1 MLYEKF
7 EYNINN
13 LIGNF
18 GLSKISIAVSGG
30 SDSVALLYLANIWA
44 EKNNIELFV
53 ISVDHNLR
61 EQSKQE
67 THYIQNISNSLNR
80 KHYSLSFDH
89 QNNFSNLQARARE
102 GRYDLMTNLCLELD
116 ILVLLTAHH
125 EDDYVENFC
134 LRLERNSGIFG
145 LSSSNINWYNNIQ
158 IIRPL
163 YNIPKSELVEYLV
176 SHNIEWFEDESNSS
190 DKYRRNVIRQKL
202 AKSADYIRHLSKPA
216 YREEFKGDTER
227 STAAYTSVGEE
238 ALLRG
243 PVKLTVSP
251 RGLTTG
257 SIKTIKSTNNF
268 SIFNW
273 IPWLSHGMT
282 EVKLIHAT
290 MSRED
295 VSTGTASKLPLEA
308 KFGKMSKAAII
319 SQQLKTNKLIE
330 NEFKPKLISAIAEAV
345 KIFEYGFAFLDLV
358 KFDKFSNEV
367 KVQIINFLLII
378 ISGQSRVARFY
389 SVEPILKLITQ
400 DVNFKNT
407 LHGCI
412 IKRIQNELL
421 IYREFGKKLP
431 ESKILLDKSVI
442 WDNRFCI
449 TKNQETP
456 NCFVTHLSLEDYKI
470 IKKQLD
476 LEPLKNLSC
485 KNHNAVLLTLPIIK
499 ILEKV
504 IAIPHISYYDNDM
517 WNFEVSFAPNFVSR
531 FTHFC

>member
-67 THYIQNISNSLNR
+67 THYIQNISDSLNR

-89 QNNFSNLQARARE
+89 QNNFSNLQERARE

-176 SHNIEWFEDESNSS
+176 RHNIKWFEDESNSS

-202 AKSADYIRHLSKPA
+202 AKGAGYIRHFSKPV
-216 YREEFKGDTER
+216 YREELKGDTER
-227 STAAYTSVGEE
+227 STAAYTLV
-238 ALLRG
+238 
-243 PVKLTVSP
+243 
-251 RGLTTG
+251 
-257 SIKTIKSTNNF
+257 
-268 SIFNW
+268 
-273 IPWLSHGMT
+273 
-282 EVKLIHAT
+282 
-290 MSRED
+290 RED
-295 VSTGTASKLPLEA
+295 ASTGTASKLSLEA
-308 KFGKMSKAAII
+308 KCGKMSKAAII

-330 NEFKPKLISAIAEAV
+330 NEFKPELISAIAEAV

-378 ISGQSRVARFY
+378 ISGQSRAARFY

-456 NCFVTHLSLEDYKI
+456 NCFVTHLSLKDYKI

-517 WNFEVSFAPNFVSR
+517 WNFEVSFSPNFVSR

>member
-18 GLSKISIAVSGG
+18 GLSKIAVAVSGG

-44 EKNNIELFV
+44 EKNNIELSV

-89 QNNFSNLQARARE
+89 QNNFSNLQERARE

-176 SHNIEWFEDESNSS
+176 SHNIKWFEDESNSS
-190 DKYRRNVIRQKL
+190 DKYRRNIIRQKL
-202 AKSADYIRHLSKPA
+202 AKGEDYI
-216 YREEFKGDTER
+216 
-227 STAAYTSVGEE
+227 
-238 ALLRG
+238 
-243 PVKLTVSP
+243 
-251 RGLTTG
+251 
-257 SIKTIKSTNNF
+257 
-268 SIFNW
+268 
-273 IPWLSHGMT
+273 
-282 EVKLIHAT
+282 
-290 MSRED
+290 
-295 VSTGTASKLPLEA
+295 
-308 KFGKMSKAAII
+308 KADII
-319 SQQLKTNKLIE
+319 LQQLKINDLLDNK
-330 NEFKPKLISAIAEAV
+330 FKPELISAIAEAV

-378 ISGQSRVARFY
+378 ISGQSRVVRFY

-412 IKRIQNELL
+412 INRIQNELL

-449 TKNQETP
+449 TRNQETP
-456 NCFVTHLSLEDYKI
+456 NCFVTHLSLEDYKM

-476 LEPLKNLSC
+476 LESLKNLSC
-485 KNHNAVLLTLPIIK
+485 KNHNAILFTLPIIK

-517 WNFEVSFAPNFVSR
+517 WNFEVSFAPNFISR

>member
-18 GLSKISIAVSGG
+18 SLSKISIAVSGG

-89 QNNFSNLQARARE
+89 QNNFSNLQERARE

-145 LSSSNINWYNNIQ
+145 LSSSNINWYNNIH

-176 SHNIEWFEDESNSS
+176 SHNIKWFEDESNSS

-202 AKSADYIRHLSKPA
+202 AKGADYIRHFSKPV
-216 YREEFKGDTER
+216 YREEFKGDTES
-227 STAAYTSVGEE
+227 STAAYTSV
-238 ALLRG
+238 
-243 PVKLTVSP
+243 
-251 RGLTTG
+251 
-257 SIKTIKSTNNF
+257 
-268 SIFNW
+268 
-273 IPWLSHGMT
+273 
-282 EVKLIHAT
+282 
-290 MSRED
+290 RED
-295 VSTGTASKLPLEA
+295 ASTGTASKLSLEA
-308 KFGKMSKAAII
+308 KCGKMSKAAII
-319 SQQLKTNKLIE
+319 SQQLKTNKRIE
-330 NEFKPKLISAIAEAV
+330 NEFKPELISAIAEAV

-378 ISGQSRVARFY
+378 ISGQSRAARFY

-449 TKNQETP
+449 TKNQEAP
-456 NCFVTHLSLEDYKI
+456 NCFVTHLSLKDYKI

-517 WNFEVSFAPNFVSR
+517 WNFEVSFSPNFVSR

>member
-18 GLSKISIAVSGG
+18 GLSKIAVAVSGG

-44 EKNNIELFV
+44 EKNNIELSV

-89 QNNFSNLQARARE
+89 QNNFSNLQERARE

-176 SHNIEWFEDESNSS
+176 SHNIKWFEDESNSS
-190 DKYRRNVIRQKL
+190 DKYRRNIIRQKL
-202 AKSADYIRHLSKPA
+202 AKGEDYI
-216 YREEFKGDTER
+216 
-227 STAAYTSVGEE
+227 
-238 ALLRG
+238 
-243 PVKLTVSP
+243 
-251 RGLTTG
+251 
-257 SIKTIKSTNNF
+257 
-268 SIFNW
+268 
-273 IPWLSHGMT
+273 
-282 EVKLIHAT
+282 
-290 MSRED
+290 
-295 VSTGTASKLPLEA
+295 
-308 KFGKMSKAAII
+308 KADII
-319 SQQLKTNKLIE
+319 LQQLKINDLLDNK
-330 NEFKPKLISAIAEAV
+330 FKPELISAIAEAV
-345 KIFEYGFAFLDLV
+345 KIFEYGFTFLDLV

-378 ISGQSRVARFY
+378 ISGQSGAARFY

-407 LHGCI
+407 LHGCVI
-412 IKRIQNELL
+412 NRIQNELL

-449 TKNQETP
+449 TRNQETP
-456 NCFVTHLSLEDYKI
+456 NCFVTHLSLEDYKM

-485 KNHNAVLLTLPIIK
+485 KNHNAILFTLPIIK

>member
-18 GLSKISIAVSGG
+18 GLSKIAIAVSGG

-44 EKNNIELFV
+44 EKNNIELSV

-89 QNNFSNLQARARE
+89 QNNFSNLQERARE

-176 SHNIEWFEDESNSS
+176 SHNIKWFEDESNSS
-190 DKYRRNVIRQKL
+190 NKYRRNIIRQKL
-202 AKSADYIRHLSKPA
+202 AKGEDYI
-216 YREEFKGDTER
+216 
-227 STAAYTSVGEE
+227 
-238 ALLRG
+238 
-243 PVKLTVSP
+243 
-251 RGLTTG
+251 
-257 SIKTIKSTNNF
+257 
-268 SIFNW
+268 
-273 IPWLSHGMT
+273 
-282 EVKLIHAT
+282 
-290 MSRED
+290 
-295 VSTGTASKLPLEA
+295 
-308 KFGKMSKAAII
+308 KADII
-319 SQQLKTNKLIE
+319 LQQLKINDLLDNK
-330 NEFKPKLISAIAEAV
+330 FKPELISAIAEAV

-378 ISGQSRVARFY
+378 ISGQSRAARFY

-400 DVNFKNT
+400 DANFKNT
-407 LHGCI
+407 LHGCVI
-412 IKRIQNELL
+412 NRIQNELL

-449 TKNQETP
+449 TRNQETP
-456 NCFVTHLSLEDYKI
+456 NCFVTHLSLEDYKM

-485 KNHNAVLLTLPIIK
+485 KNHNAILFTLPIIK

-517 WNFEVSFAPNFVSR
+517 WNFEVSFSPNFVSR

>member
-13 LIGNF
+13 LIDNF
-18 GLSKISIAVSGG
+18 GLSKIAIAVSGG

-44 EKNNIELFV
+44 EKNNIELSV

-89 QNNFSNLQARARE
+89 QNNFSNLQERARE

-176 SHNIEWFEDESNSS
+176 SHNIKWFEDESNSS

-202 AKSADYIRHLSKPA
+202 AKVEDYIRHISKPA
-216 YREEFKGDTER
+216 YREEFKEDTEVLA
-227 STAAYTSVGEE
+227 TAAYTQVTEDAS
-238 ALLRG
+238 L
-243 PVKLTVSP
+243 
-251 RGLTTG
+251 GLT
-257 SIKTIKSTNNF
+257 
-268 SIFNW
+268 
-273 IPWLSHGMT
+273 
-282 EVKLIHAT
+282 
-290 MSRED
+290 
-295 VSTGTASKLPLEA
+295 SKLPLET
-308 KFGKMSKAAII
+308 KFGKMSKAEII
-319 SQQLKTNKLIE
+319 LQQLKTNKLIE
-330 NEFKPKLISAIAEAV
+330 NEFKPELISAIAEAV

-367 KVQIINFLLII
+367 KVQLINFLLIM
-378 ISGQSRVARFY
+378 ISGQSRTARFY

-449 TKNQETP
+449 TRNQETP
-456 NCFVTHLSLEDYKI
+456 NCIVTNLSLEDYKM

-485 KNHNAVLLTLPIIK
+485 KNHNAILFTLPIIK

>member
-1 MLYEKF
+1 MEKSKESVSRGAECIINVQHPRTCKDIVTNFSSRVSIYETF

-18 GLSKISIAVSGG
+18 GLSKIAVAVSGG
-30 SDSVALLYLANIWA
+30 SDSVALLYLTNIWA
-44 EKNNIELFV
+44 EKNNIKLFV

-80 KHYSLSFDH
+80 KHYNLSFDH
-89 QNNFSNLQARARE
+89 QNNFSNLQERARK

-116 ILVLLTAHH
+116 ILALLTAHH

-145 LSSSNINWYNNIQ
+145 LSSSNINWHNNTQ

-176 SHNIEWFEDESNSS
+176 SHNIKWFEDESNLS
-190 DKYRRNVIRQKL
+190 DKYKRNLIRQKL
-202 AKSADYIRHLSKPA
+202 AKEEDYI
-216 YREEFKGDTER
+216 
-227 STAAYTSVGEE
+227 
-238 ALLRG
+238 
-243 PVKLTVSP
+243 
-251 RGLTTG
+251 
-257 SIKTIKSTNNF
+257 
-268 SIFNW
+268 
-273 IPWLSHGMT
+273 
-282 EVKLIHAT
+282 
-290 MSRED
+290 
-295 VSTGTASKLPLEA
+295 
-308 KFGKMSKAAII
+308 KADII
-319 SQQLKTNKLIE
+319 LQQLKINNLLDDK
-330 NEFKPKLISAIAEAV
+330 FKPELISAIAEAV

-367 KVQIINFLLII
+367 KVQLINFSLII

-389 SVEPILKLITQ
+389 SVSPILELITQ
-400 DVNFKNT
+400 DINFKNT
-407 LHGCI
+407 LHGCV

-421 IYREFGKKLP
+421 IYREFGRKLP

-456 NCFVTHLSLEDYKI
+456 NCFVTHLSLEDYKT

-476 LEPLKNLSC
+476 LEPVKNLSC
-485 KNHNAVLLTLPIIK
+485 KNHNAILFTLPIVK

-504 IAIPHISYYDNDM
+504 IAIPHISYYDDDM
-517 WNFEVSFAPNFVSR
+517 RNFGVSFAPNFVSR

>member
-18 GLSKISIAVSGG
+18 GLSKIAVAVSGG
-30 SDSVALLYLANIWA
+30 SDSVALFYLANIWA
-44 EKNNIELFV
+44 EKNNIELSV

-67 THYIQNISNSLNR
+67 THYIQNISNNLNR
-80 KHYSLSFDH
+80 KHYSLYFDH
-89 QNNFSNLQARARE
+89 QNNFSNLQERARE
-102 GRYDLMTNLCLELD
+102 GRYDLMTNLCLKLD

-125 EDDYVENFC
+125 ADDYIENFC

-176 SHNIEWFEDESNSS
+176 SHNIKWFEDESNSS

-202 AKSADYIRHLSKPA
+202 AKGEDYI
-216 YREEFKGDTER
+216 
-227 STAAYTSVGEE
+227 
-238 ALLRG
+238 
-243 PVKLTVSP
+243 
-251 RGLTTG
+251 
-257 SIKTIKSTNNF
+257 
-268 SIFNW
+268 
-273 IPWLSHGMT
+273 
-282 EVKLIHAT
+282 
-290 MSRED
+290 
-295 VSTGTASKLPLEA
+295 
-308 KFGKMSKAAII
+308 KADII
-319 SQQLKTNKLIE
+319 LQQLEINDLLDNK
-330 NEFKPKLISAIAEAV
+330 FKPELISAIAEAV

-378 ISGQSRVARFY
+378 ISGQSRAARFY

-407 LHGCI
+407 LHGCVI
-412 IKRIQNELL
+412 NRIQNELL

-449 TKNQETP
+449 TRNQETQ
-456 NCFVTHLSLEDYKI
+456 NCFVTHLSLEDYKM

-485 KNHNAVLLTLPIIK
+485 KNHNAILFTLPIIK

-504 IAIPHISYYDNDM
+504 IAIPHTSYYDNDM

>member
-18 GLSKISIAVSGG
+18 GLSKIAVAVSGG

-44 EKNNIELFV
+44 EKNNIELSV

-67 THYIQNISNSLNR
+67 THYIQNISNSLNH

-89 QNNFSNLQARARE
+89 QNNFSNLQERARE

-116 ILVLLTAHH
+116 ILVFLTAHH

-163 YNIPKSELVEYLV
+163 YNILKSELVEYLV
-176 SHNIEWFEDESNSS
+176 SHNIKWFEDESNSS
-190 DKYRRNVIRQKL
+190 DKYRRNIIRQKL
-202 AKSADYIRHLSKPA
+202 AKGEDYI
-216 YREEFKGDTER
+216 
-227 STAAYTSVGEE
+227 
-238 ALLRG
+238 
-243 PVKLTVSP
+243 
-251 RGLTTG
+251 
-257 SIKTIKSTNNF
+257 
-268 SIFNW
+268 
-273 IPWLSHGMT
+273 
-282 EVKLIHAT
+282 
-290 MSRED
+290 
-295 VSTGTASKLPLEA
+295 
-308 KFGKMSKAAII
+308 KADII
-319 SQQLKTNKLIE
+319 LQQLKINDLLDNK
-330 NEFKPKLISAIAEAV
+330 FKPELISAIAEAV

-378 ISGQSRVARFY
+378 ISGQSRVVRFY

-412 IKRIQNELL
+412 INRIQNELL

-449 TKNQETP
+449 TRNQETP
-456 NCFVTHLSLEDYKI
+456 NCFVTHLSLEDYKM
-470 IKKQLD
+470 IKKQLA

-485 KNHNAVLLTLPIIK
+485 KNHNAILFTLPIIK

>member
-18 GLSKISIAVSGG
+18 GLSKIAVAVSSG

-44 EKNNIELFV
+44 EKNNIELSV

-89 QNNFSNLQARARE
+89 QNNFSNLQERARE

-176 SHNIEWFEDESNSS
+176 SHNIKWFEDESNSS
-190 DKYRRNVIRQKL
+190 DKYRRNIIRQKL
-202 AKSADYIRHLSKPA
+202 AKGEDYI
-216 YREEFKGDTER
+216 
-227 STAAYTSVGEE
+227 
-238 ALLRG
+238 
-243 PVKLTVSP
+243 
-251 RGLTTG
+251 
-257 SIKTIKSTNNF
+257 
-268 SIFNW
+268 
-273 IPWLSHGMT
+273 
-282 EVKLIHAT
+282 
-290 MSRED
+290 
-295 VSTGTASKLPLEA
+295 
-308 KFGKMSKAAII
+308 KADII
-319 SQQLKTNKLIE
+319 LQQLKINDLLDNK
-330 NEFKPKLISAIAEAV
+330 FKPELISAIAEAV

-378 ISGQSRVARFY
+378 ISGQSRAARFY

-412 IKRIQNELL
+412 INRIQNELL

-431 ESKILLDKSVI
+431 ESKILLVKSVI

-449 TKNQETP
+449 TRNQETP
-456 NCFVTHLSLEDYKI
+456 NCFVTHLSLEDYKM

-485 KNHNAVLLTLPIIK
+485 KNHNAILFTLPIIK

>member
-89 QNNFSNLQARARE
+89 QNNFSNLQERARE

-145 LSSSNINWYNNIQ
+145 LSNSNINWYNNIQ

-176 SHNIEWFEDESNSS
+176 SHNIKWFEDESNSS

-202 AKSADYIRHLSKPA
+202 AKGADYIRHLSKLTYRE

-227 STAAYTSVGEE
+227 STAAYTLV
-238 ALLRG
+238 
-243 PVKLTVSP
+243 
-251 RGLTTG
+251 
-257 SIKTIKSTNNF
+257 
-268 SIFNW
+268 
-273 IPWLSHGMT
+273 
-282 EVKLIHAT
+282 
-290 MSRED
+290 RED
-295 VSTGTASKLPLEA
+295 ASIGSTYKLPLEA

-319 SQQLKTNKLIE
+319 SQQLKINKLIE
-330 NEFKPKLISAIAEAV
+330 NEFKPELISAIAEAV

-378 ISGQSRVARFY
+378 ISGQSRAARFY

-456 NCFVTHLSLEDYKI
+456 NCFVTHLSLEDYKM

>member
-18 GLSKISIAVSGG
+18 GLSKIAIAVSGG
-30 SDSVALLYLANIWA
+30 SDSVALLYLTNIWA

-61 EQSKQE
+61 QQSKQE

-89 QNNFSNLQARARE
+89 QNNFSNLQERARE
-102 GRYDLMTNLCLELD
+102 GRYDLMTNLCVELD

-125 EDDYVENFC
+125 EDDYIENFC
-134 LRLERNSGIFG
+134 LRLERKSGIFG
-145 LSSSNINWYNNIQ
+145 LSSSNINWHNNTQ
-158 IIRPL
+158 IIKPL

-176 SHNIEWFEDESNSS
+176 SHNIKWFEDESNLS
-190 DKYRRNVIRQKL
+190 DKYKRNLIRQKL
-202 AKSADYIRHLSKPA
+202 AKGEDYI
-216 YREEFKGDTER
+216 
-227 STAAYTSVGEE
+227 
-238 ALLRG
+238 
-243 PVKLTVSP
+243 
-251 RGLTTG
+251 
-257 SIKTIKSTNNF
+257 
-268 SIFNW
+268 
-273 IPWLSHGMT
+273 
-282 EVKLIHAT
+282 
-290 MSRED
+290 
-295 VSTGTASKLPLEA
+295 
-308 KFGKMSKAAII
+308 KAEII
-319 SQQLKTNKLIE
+319 SQQFKTNKLIE
-330 NEFKPKLISAIAEAV
+330 DEFKPELISAIAEAV

-358 KFDKFSNEV
+358 KFDKFSKEV
-367 KVQIINFLLII
+367 KVQLINFLLVI

-389 SVEPILKLITQ
+389 SVSPILKLITQ

-407 LHGCI
+407 LHGCV
-412 IKRIQNELL
+412 IKRTQNELL
-421 IYREFGKKLP
+421 IYKEFGKKLP
-431 ESKILLDKSVI
+431 ESKILLDKPVI
-442 WDNRFCI
+442 WDNRFRI
-449 TKNQETP
+449 TKNRLPAKFAYREEFVGDTKRSTAAYINVREDKGLGSTHKLPLEVEFYRESIQETL

-485 KNHNAVLLTLPIIK
+485 KNHNVILFTLPIIK

>member
-18 GLSKISIAVSGG
+18 GLSKIAVAVSGG

-44 EKNNIELFV
+44 EKNNIELSV

-67 THYIQNISNSLNR
+67 THYIQNISNNLNR
-80 KHYSLSFDH
+80 KHYSLYFDH
-89 QNNFSNLQARARE
+89 QNNFSNLQERARE
-102 GRYDLMTNLCLELD
+102 GRYDLMTNLCLKLD

-125 EDDYVENFC
+125 ADDYIENFC

-176 SHNIEWFEDESNSS
+176 SHNIKWFEDESNSS

-202 AKSADYIRHLSKPA
+202 AKGEDYI
-216 YREEFKGDTER
+216 
-227 STAAYTSVGEE
+227 
-238 ALLRG
+238 
-243 PVKLTVSP
+243 
-251 RGLTTG
+251 
-257 SIKTIKSTNNF
+257 
-268 SIFNW
+268 
-273 IPWLSHGMT
+273 
-282 EVKLIHAT
+282 
-290 MSRED
+290 
-295 VSTGTASKLPLEA
+295 
-308 KFGKMSKAAII
+308 KADII
-319 SQQLKTNKLIE
+319 LQQLEINDLLDNK
-330 NEFKPKLISAIAEAV
+330 FKPELISAIAEAV

-378 ISGQSRVARFY
+378 ISGQSRAARFY

-407 LHGCI
+407 LHGCVI
-412 IKRIQNELL
+412 NRIQNELL

-449 TKNQETP
+449 TRNQETQ
-456 NCFVTHLSLEDYKI
+456 NCFVTHLSLEDYKM

-485 KNHNAVLLTLPIIK
+485 KNHNAILFTLPIIK

>member
-18 GLSKISIAVSGG
+18 GLSKIAVAVSGG

-44 EKNNIELFV
+44 EKNNIELSV

-89 QNNFSNLQARARE
+89 QNNFSNLQERARE

-176 SHNIEWFEDESNSS
+176 SHNIKWLEDESNSS
-190 DKYRRNVIRQKL
+190 DKYRRNIIRQKL
-202 AKSADYIRHLSKPA
+202 AKGEDYI
-216 YREEFKGDTER
+216 
-227 STAAYTSVGEE
+227 
-238 ALLRG
+238 
-243 PVKLTVSP
+243 
-251 RGLTTG
+251 
-257 SIKTIKSTNNF
+257 
-268 SIFNW
+268 
-273 IPWLSHGMT
+273 
-282 EVKLIHAT
+282 
-290 MSRED
+290 
-295 VSTGTASKLPLEA
+295 
-308 KFGKMSKAAII
+308 KADII
-319 SQQLKTNKLIE
+319 LQQLKINDLLDNK
-330 NEFKPKLISAIAEAV
+330 FKPKLISAIAEAV

-358 KFDKFSNEV
+358 KFDKFSNEA

-378 ISGQSRVARFY
+378 ISGQSRAARFY

-407 LHGCI
+407 LHGCVI
-412 IKRIQNELL
+412 NRIQNELL

-449 TKNQETP
+449 TRNQETP
-456 NCFVTHLSLEDYKI
+456 NCFVTHLSLEDYKM
-470 IKKQLD
+470 IKKQLE

-485 KNHNAVLLTLPIIK
+485 KNHNAILFTLPIIK

>member
-7 EYNINN
+7 EYNSNN

-18 GLSKISIAVSGG
+18 GLSKIAVAVSGG
-30 SDSVALLYLANIWA
+30 SDSVALLYLANIWT
-44 EKNNIELFV
+44 EKNNIELSV

-89 QNNFSNLQARARE
+89 QNNFSNLQERARE

-176 SHNIEWFEDESNSS
+176 SHNIKWFEDESNSS
-190 DKYRRNVIRQKL
+190 DKYRRNIIRQKL
-202 AKSADYIRHLSKPA
+202 AKGEDYI
-216 YREEFKGDTER
+216 
-227 STAAYTSVGEE
+227 
-238 ALLRG
+238 
-243 PVKLTVSP
+243 
-251 RGLTTG
+251 
-257 SIKTIKSTNNF
+257 
-268 SIFNW
+268 
-273 IPWLSHGMT
+273 
-282 EVKLIHAT
+282 
-290 MSRED
+290 
-295 VSTGTASKLPLEA
+295 
-308 KFGKMSKAAII
+308 KADII
-319 SQQLKTNKLIE
+319 LQQLKINDLLDNK
-330 NEFKPKLISAIAEAV
+330 FKPELISAIAEAV

-378 ISGQSRVARFY
+378 ISGQSRVVRFY

-412 IKRIQNELL
+412 INRIQNELL

-449 TKNQETP
+449 TRNQETP
-456 NCFVTHLSLEDYKI
+456 NCFVTHLSLEDYKM

-476 LEPLKNLSC
+476 LESLKNLSC
-485 KNHNAVLLTLPIIK
+485 KNHNAILFTLPIIK

-517 WNFEVSFAPNFVSR
+517 WNFEVSFAPNFISR

>member
-13 LIGNF
+13 LIDNF
-18 GLSKISIAVSGG
+18 DLSKIAVAVSGG
-30 SDSVALLYLANIWA
+30 SDSMALLYLANIWA
-44 EKNNIELFV
+44 EKNNIKLFV

-67 THYIQNISNSLNR
+67 TNYIENTSNSLSR

-89 QNNFSNLQARARE
+89 QNNFSNLQERARE
-102 GRYDLMTNLCLELD
+102 GRYNLMTNLCLELD

-176 SHNIEWFEDESNSS
+176 NHNIKWFEDESNLS
-190 DKYRRNVIRQKL
+190 DKYKRNLIRQKL
-202 AKSADYIRHLSKPA
+202 AKEEDYI
-216 YREEFKGDTER
+216 
-227 STAAYTSVGEE
+227 
-238 ALLRG
+238 
-243 PVKLTVSP
+243 
-251 RGLTTG
+251 
-257 SIKTIKSTNNF
+257 
-268 SIFNW
+268 
-273 IPWLSHGMT
+273 
-282 EVKLIHAT
+282 
-290 MSRED
+290 
-295 VSTGTASKLPLEA
+295 
-308 KFGKMSKAAII
+308 KAAII
-319 SQQLKTNKLIE
+319 SQQLKTNKLID
-330 NEFKPKLISAIAEAV
+330 NELRPELISAIAEAV

-367 KVQIINFLLII
+367 KVQLINFLLII
-378 ISGQSRVARFY
+378 ISGRSRAARFY
-389 SVEPILKLITQ
+389 SVEPILKLIAQ
-400 DVNFKNT
+400 DVHFKNT
-407 LHGCI
+407 IHSCV

-421 IYREFGKKLP
+421 IYREFGRKLP
-431 ESKILLDKSVI
+431 ESKILLDKPII

-456 NCFVTHLSLEDYKI
+456 DCAVTYLSLEDYKM

-485 KNHNAVLLTLPIIK
+485 KNHNAILFTFPIIK

-504 IAIPHISYYDNDM
+504 IAIPHISYYDNNM
-517 WNFEVSFAPNFVSR
+517 WNFGVSFSPNFVSR

>member
-67 THYIQNISNSLNR
+67 TNYIQNISNSLNR

-89 QNNFSNLQARARE
+89 QNNFANLQERARE

-176 SHNIEWFEDESNSS
+176 RHNIKWFEDESNSS

-202 AKSADYIRHLSKPA
+202 AKGADYIRHLSKPA

-238 ALLRG
+238 ALLR
-243 PVKLTVSP
+243 
-251 RGLTTG
+251 
-257 SIKTIKSTNNF
+257 
-268 SIFNW
+268 
-273 IPWLSHGMT
+273 
-282 EVKLIHAT
+282 
-290 MSRED
+290 ED
-295 VSTGTASKLPLEA
+295 ASTGTASKLPLEA

-330 NEFKPKLISAIAEAV
+330 NEFKPELISAIAEAV

-378 ISGQSRVARFY
+378 ISGQSRAARFY

-407 LHGCI
+407 
-412 IKRIQNELL
+412 
-421 IYREFGKKLP
+421 
-431 ESKILLDKSVI
+431 
-442 WDNRFCI
+442 
-449 TKNQETP
+449 
-456 NCFVTHLSLEDYKI
+456 
-470 IKKQLD
+470 
-476 LEPLKNLSC
+476 
-485 KNHNAVLLTLPIIK
+485 
-499 ILEKV
+499 
-504 IAIPHISYYDNDM
+504 
-517 WNFEVSFAPNFVSR
+517 
-531 FTHFC
+531 

>member
-89 QNNFSNLQARARE
+89 QNNFSNLQERTRE

-176 SHNIEWFEDESNSS
+176 SHNIKWFEDESNSS

-202 AKSADYIRHLSKPA
+202 AKGEDYIRHLSKPA

-227 STAAYTSVGEE
+227 STAAYTSVRGE
-238 ALLRG
+238 ALLREDSS
-243 PVKLTVSP
+243 L
-251 RGLTTG
+251 G
-257 SIKTIKSTNNF
+257 STY
-268 SIFNW
+268 
-273 IPWLSHGMT
+273 
-282 EVKLIHAT
+282 
-290 MSRED
+290 
-295 VSTGTASKLPLEA
+295 KLPLE
-308 KFGKMSKAAII
+308 FGKMSKAEII
-319 SQQLKTNKLIE
+319 LQQLKTNKLIE
-330 NEFKPKLISAIAEAV
+330 DKFKPELILAIAEAV

-358 KFDKFSNEV
+358 KFDKFLNEV
-367 KVQIINFLLII
+367 KVQIINFLLIM
-378 ISGQSRVARFY
+378 ISGQSRAARFY

-400 DVNFKNT
+400 EVNFKNT
-407 LHGCI
+407 LHGCV

-449 TKNQETP
+449 TRNQETL
-456 NCFVTHLSLEDYKI
+456 NCFVTHLLLEDYKI

-485 KNHNAVLLTLPIIK
+485 KNHNAILFTLPIIK

>member
-89 QNNFSNLQARARE
+89 QNNFSNLQERARE

-176 SHNIEWFEDESNSS
+176 IHNIKWFEDESNSS

-202 AKSADYIRHLSKPA
+202 AKGADYIRHLSKPA
-216 YREEFKGDTER
+216 YREKFKGDTER
-227 STAAYTSVGEE
+227 STAAYTSVGKE

-243 PVKLTVSP
+243 
-251 RGLTTG
+251 
-257 SIKTIKSTNNF
+257 SI
-268 SIFNW
+268 
-273 IPWLSHGMT
+273 
-282 EVKLIHAT
+282 
-290 MSRED
+290 
-295 VSTGTASKLPLEA
+295 LPLEA
-308 KFGKMSKAAII
+308 KFGKMSKTAII

-330 NEFKPKLISAIAEAV
+330 NEFKPELISAIAEAV

-378 ISGQSRVARFY
+378 ISGQSRAARFY

-431 ESKILLDKSVI
+431 ESKILLDKFVI

>member
-18 GLSKISIAVSGG
+18 GLSKIAVAVSGG

-44 EKNNIELFV
+44 EKNNIELSV

-67 THYIQNISNSLNR
+67 THYIQNISNNLNR
-80 KHYSLSFDH
+80 KHYSLYFDH
-89 QNNFSNLQARARE
+89 QNNFSNLQERARE
-102 GRYDLMTNLCLELD
+102 GRYDLMTNLCLKLD

-125 EDDYVENFC
+125 ADDYIENFC

-145 LSSSNINWYNNIQ
+145 LSSSNIHWYNNIQ

-176 SHNIEWFEDESNSS
+176 SHNIKWFEDESNSS

-202 AKSADYIRHLSKPA
+202 AKGEDYI
-216 YREEFKGDTER
+216 
-227 STAAYTSVGEE
+227 
-238 ALLRG
+238 
-243 PVKLTVSP
+243 
-251 RGLTTG
+251 
-257 SIKTIKSTNNF
+257 
-268 SIFNW
+268 
-273 IPWLSHGMT
+273 
-282 EVKLIHAT
+282 
-290 MSRED
+290 
-295 VSTGTASKLPLEA
+295 
-308 KFGKMSKAAII
+308 KADII
-319 SQQLKTNKLIE
+319 LQQLEINDLLDNK
-330 NEFKPKLISAIAEAV
+330 FKPELISAIAEAV

-358 KFDKFSNEV
+358 KFDKFLNEV

-378 ISGQSRVARFY
+378 ISGQSRAARFY

-407 LHGCI
+407 LHGCVI
-412 IKRIQNELL
+412 NRIQNELL

-449 TKNQETP
+449 TRNQETQ
-456 NCFVTHLSLEDYKI
+456 NCFVTHLSLEDYKM

-485 KNHNAVLLTLPIIK
+485 KNHNAILFTLPIIK

>member
-18 GLSKISIAVSGG
+18 GLSKIAVAVSGG

-44 EKNNIELFV
+44 EKNNIELSV

-67 THYIQNISNSLNR
+67 TYYVQNISNSLNR

-89 QNNFSNLQARARE
+89 QNNFSNLQERARA
-102 GRYDLMTNLCLELD
+102 GRYDLMTNLCLEFD

-176 SHNIEWFEDESNSS
+176 SHNIKWFEDESNSS
-190 DKYRRNVIRQKL
+190 DKYRRNIIRQKL
-202 AKSADYIRHLSKPA
+202 AKGAGYI
-216 YREEFKGDTER
+216 
-227 STAAYTSVGEE
+227 
-238 ALLRG
+238 
-243 PVKLTVSP
+243 
-251 RGLTTG
+251 
-257 SIKTIKSTNNF
+257 
-268 SIFNW
+268 
-273 IPWLSHGMT
+273 
-282 EVKLIHAT
+282 
-290 MSRED
+290 
-295 VSTGTASKLPLEA
+295 
-308 KFGKMSKAAII
+308 KAEII
-319 SQQLKTNKLIE
+319 LQQLKINDLLDNK
-330 NEFKPKLISAIAEAV
+330 FKPELISAIAEAV

-378 ISGQSRVARFY
+378 ISGQFRAARFY

-407 LHGCI
+407 LHGCVV
-412 IKRIQNELL
+412 KRIQNELL

-431 ESKILLDKSVI
+431 ESKILLDKSII

-449 TKNQETP
+449 TKNQENPDCVITY
-456 NCFVTHLSLEDYKI
+456 LSLEDYKT

-476 LEPLKNLSC
+476 LAHLKDLSC
-485 KNHNAVLLTLPIIK
+485 KNHNAILFTLPIIK

-517 WNFEVSFAPNFVSR
+517 QNFEVSFAPNFVSR

>member
-1 MLYEKF
+1 MLQLNSQSFRQDEFKSKSAKAVQIVREHRLNSNSSVSSDRDDAIYEKF

-18 GLSKISIAVSGG
+18 SLSKIAIAVSGG
-30 SDSVALLYLANIWA
+30 SDSVALLYLTNIWA

-61 EQSKQE
+61 QQSKQE
-67 THYIQNISNSLNR
+67 TNYIQNISNSLNR

-89 QNNFSNLQARARE
+89 QNNFSNLQERARE
-102 GRYDLMTNLCLELD
+102 GRYDLMTNLCVELD

-134 LRLERNSGIFG
+134 LRLERKSGIFG
-145 LSSSNINWYNNIQ
+145 LSSSNINWHNNTQ

-176 SHNIEWFEDESNSS
+176 IHNIKWFEDESNLS
-190 DKYRRNVIRQKL
+190 DKYKRNLIRQKL
-202 AKSADYIRHLSKPA
+202 AKSEDYI
-216 YREEFKGDTER
+216 
-227 STAAYTSVGEE
+227 
-238 ALLRG
+238 
-243 PVKLTVSP
+243 
-251 RGLTTG
+251 
-257 SIKTIKSTNNF
+257 
-268 SIFNW
+268 
-273 IPWLSHGMT
+273 
-282 EVKLIHAT
+282 
-290 MSRED
+290 
-295 VSTGTASKLPLEA
+295 
-308 KFGKMSKAAII
+308 KAEII
-319 SQQLKTNKLIE
+319 AQQFKTNKLIE
-330 NEFKPKLISAIAEAV
+330 DELKPELISAIAEAV
-345 KIFEYGFAFLDLV
+345 KMFEYGFAFLDLV

-367 KVQIINFLLII
+367 KVQLINFLLVI

-389 SVEPILKLITQ
+389 SVSPILELITQ

-407 LHGCI
+407 LHGCV
-412 IKRIQNELL
+412 IKRTQNELL
-421 IYREFGKKLP
+421 IYREFGRKLP
-431 ESKILLDKSVI
+431 ESKILLDKPVI
-442 WDNRFCI
+442 WDNRFRI
-449 TKNQETP
+449 TKNQETL

-485 KNHNAVLLTLPIIK
+485 KNHNAILFTLPIIK

>member
-89 QNNFSNLQARARE
+89 QNNFSNLQERARE

-176 SHNIEWFEDESNSS
+176 RHNIKWFEDESNSS

-202 AKSADYIRHLSKPA
+202 AKGADYIRHFSKPV

-227 STAAYTSVGEE
+227 SIAAYTLV
-238 ALLRG
+238 
-243 PVKLTVSP
+243 
-251 RGLTTG
+251 
-257 SIKTIKSTNNF
+257 
-268 SIFNW
+268 
-273 IPWLSHGMT
+273 
-282 EVKLIHAT
+282 
-290 MSRED
+290 RED
-295 VSTGTASKLPLEA
+295 ASIGTASKLSLEA
-308 KFGKMSKAAII
+308 KCGKMSKAAII

-330 NEFKPKLISAIAEAV
+330 NEFKPELISAIAEAV

-378 ISGQSRVARFY
+378 ISGQSRAARFY

-456 NCFVTHLSLEDYKI
+456 NCFVTHLSLKDYKI

-517 WNFEVSFAPNFVSR
+517 WNFEVSFSPNFVSR

>member
-89 QNNFSNLQARARE
+89 QNNFSNLQERARE

-176 SHNIEWFEDESNSS
+176 SHNIKWFEDESNSS

-202 AKSADYIRHLSKPA
+202 AKGADYIRHLSKPA

-227 STAAYTSVGEE
+227 STAAYTSVGED

-243 PVKLTVSP
+243 
-251 RGLTTG
+251 
-257 SIKTIKSTNNF
+257 SI
-268 SIFNW
+268 
-273 IPWLSHGMT
+273 LS
-282 EVKLIHAT
+282 
-290 MSRED
+290 
-295 VSTGTASKLPLEA
+295 LEA
-308 KFGKMSKAAII
+308 KFGTMSKAAII

-330 NEFKPKLISAIAEAV
+330 NELKPELISAIAEAV

-367 KVQIINFLLII
+367 KIQIINFLLII
-378 ISGQSRVARFY
+378 ISGQSRAARFY

>member
-67 THYIQNISNSLNR
+67 THYTQNISNSLNR

-89 QNNFSNLQARARE
+89 QNNFSNLQERARE

-176 SHNIEWFEDESNSS
+176 RHNIKWFEDESNSS

-202 AKSADYIRHLSKPA
+202 AKGADYIRHFSKPV

-227 STAAYTSVGEE
+227 STAAYTLV
-238 ALLRG
+238 
-243 PVKLTVSP
+243 
-251 RGLTTG
+251 
-257 SIKTIKSTNNF
+257 
-268 SIFNW
+268 
-273 IPWLSHGMT
+273 
-282 EVKLIHAT
+282 
-290 MSRED
+290 RED
-295 VSTGTASKLPLEA
+295 ASTGTASKLSLEA
-308 KFGKMSKAAII
+308 KCGKMSKAAII

-330 NEFKPKLISAIAEAV
+330 NEFKPELISAIAEAV

-378 ISGQSRVARFY
+378 ISGQSRAARFY

-456 NCFVTHLSLEDYKI
+456 NCFVTHLSLKDYKI

-517 WNFEVSFAPNFVSR
+517 WNFEVSFSPNFVSR

>member
-18 GLSKISIAVSGG
+18 GLSKIAVAVSGG

-44 EKNNIELFV
+44 EKNNIELSV

-89 QNNFSNLQARARE
+89 QNNFSNLQERARE

-176 SHNIEWFEDESNSS
+176 SHNIKWFEDESNSS
-190 DKYRRNVIRQKL
+190 DKYRRNIIRQKL
-202 AKSADYIRHLSKPA
+202 AKGEDYI
-216 YREEFKGDTER
+216 
-227 STAAYTSVGEE
+227 
-238 ALLRG
+238 
-243 PVKLTVSP
+243 
-251 RGLTTG
+251 
-257 SIKTIKSTNNF
+257 
-268 SIFNW
+268 
-273 IPWLSHGMT
+273 
-282 EVKLIHAT
+282 
-290 MSRED
+290 
-295 VSTGTASKLPLEA
+295 
-308 KFGKMSKAAII
+308 KADII
-319 SQQLKTNKLIE
+319 LQQLKINDLLDNK
-330 NEFKPKLISAIAEAV
+330 FKPELISAIAEAV

-378 ISGQSRVARFY
+378 ISGQSRVVRFY

-412 IKRIQNELL
+412 INRIQNELL

-449 TKNQETP
+449 TRNQETP
-456 NCFVTHLSLEDYKI
+456 NCFVTHLSLEDYKM

-485 KNHNAVLLTLPIIK
+485 KNHNAILFTLPIIK

>member
-80 KHYSLSFDH
+80 KHYSLSFYH
-89 QNNFSNLQARARE
+89 QNNFSNLQERARE

-163 YNIPKSELVEYLV
+163 YNIPKSKLVEYLV
-176 SHNIEWFEDESNSS
+176 RHNIKWFEDESNSS

-202 AKSADYIRHLSKPA
+202 AKGADYIRHFSKPV

-227 STAAYTSVGEE
+227 STAAYTLV
-238 ALLRG
+238 
-243 PVKLTVSP
+243 
-251 RGLTTG
+251 
-257 SIKTIKSTNNF
+257 
-268 SIFNW
+268 
-273 IPWLSHGMT
+273 
-282 EVKLIHAT
+282 
-290 MSRED
+290 RED
-295 VSTGTASKLPLEA
+295 ASTGTASKLSLEA
-308 KFGKMSKAAII
+308 KCGKMSKAAII

-330 NEFKPKLISAIAEAV
+330 NEFKPELISAIAEAV

-378 ISGQSRVARFY
+378 ISGQSRAARFY

-456 NCFVTHLSLEDYKI
+456 NCFVTHLSLKDYKI

-517 WNFEVSFAPNFVSR
+517 WNFEVSFSPNFVSR

>member
-67 THYIQNISNSLNR
+67 TNYIQNISNSLNR

-89 QNNFSNLQARARE
+89 QNNFANLQERARE

-176 SHNIEWFEDESNSS
+176 RHNIKWFEDESNSS

-202 AKSADYIRHLSKPA
+202 AKGADYIRHLSKPA

-238 ALLRG
+238 ALLR
-243 PVKLTVSP
+243 
-251 RGLTTG
+251 
-257 SIKTIKSTNNF
+257 
-268 SIFNW
+268 
-273 IPWLSHGMT
+273 
-282 EVKLIHAT
+282 
-290 MSRED
+290 ED
-295 VSTGTASKLPLEA
+295 ASTGTASKLPLEA

-330 NEFKPKLISAIAEAV
+330 NEFKPELISAIAEAV

-378 ISGQSRVARFY
+378 ISGQSRAARFY

-407 LHGCI
+407 IHGCI

-449 TKNQETP
+449 IKNQETP

-504 IAIPHISYYDNDM
+504 IAIPHISYYDN
-517 WNFEVSFAPNFVSR
+517 
-531 FTHFC
+531 

>member
-18 GLSKISIAVSGG
+18 GLSKIAVAVSGG

-67 THYIQNISNSLNR
+67 TDYIQNISNSLNR
-80 KHYSLSFDH
+80 KHYSLSFEH
-89 QNNFSNLQARARE
+89 QNNFSNLQERARE

-158 IIRPL
+158 IIRSL
-163 YNIPKSELVEYLV
+163 YNIPKSELIEYLV
-176 SHNIEWFEDESNSS
+176 SRNIKWFEDESNSS

-202 AKSADYIRHLSKPA
+202 AKEEDYIK
-216 YREEFKGDTER
+216 D
-227 STAAYTSVGEE
+227 
-238 ALLRG
+238 
-243 PVKLTVSP
+243 
-251 RGLTTG
+251 
-257 SIKTIKSTNNF
+257 
-268 SIFNW
+268 
-273 IPWLSHGMT
+273 
-282 EVKLIHAT
+282 
-290 MSRED
+290 
-295 VSTGTASKLPLEA
+295 
-308 KFGKMSKAAII
+308 AII
-319 SQQLKTNKLIE
+319 SQQLKTDKLIE
-330 NEFKPKLISAIAEAV
+330 NEFKPQLISAIAEAV

-367 KVQIINFLLII
+367 KVQLINFLLII
-378 ISGQSRVARFY
+378 ISGQSKAARFY
-389 SVEPILKLITQ
+389 SVEPILKLVTQ
-400 DVNFKNT
+400 NVNFKNT
-407 LHGCI
+407 LHGCV

-431 ESKILLDKSVI
+431 ESKILLDKPVI

-449 TKNQETP
+449 TKNQETS
-456 NCFVTHLSLEDYKI
+456 NCFVTHLSLEDYKT

-485 KNHNAVLLTLPIIK
+485 KNHNAILFTLPIIK

>member
-18 GLSKISIAVSGG
+18 GLSKIAVAVSGG

-44 EKNNIELFV
+44 EKNNIELSV

-80 KHYSLSFDH
+80 KHYSLTFDH
-89 QNNFSNLQARARE
+89 QNNFSNLQERARE

-163 YNIPKSELVEYLV
+163 YNIPKSELVKYLV
-176 SHNIEWFEDESNSS
+176 SHNIKWFEDESNSS
-190 DKYRRNVIRQKL
+190 DKYKRNIIRQKL
-202 AKSADYIRHLSKPA
+202 AKGEDYI
-216 YREEFKGDTER
+216 
-227 STAAYTSVGEE
+227 
-238 ALLRG
+238 
-243 PVKLTVSP
+243 
-251 RGLTTG
+251 
-257 SIKTIKSTNNF
+257 
-268 SIFNW
+268 
-273 IPWLSHGMT
+273 
-282 EVKLIHAT
+282 
-290 MSRED
+290 
-295 VSTGTASKLPLEA
+295 
-308 KFGKMSKAAII
+308 KADII
-319 SQQLKTNKLIE
+319 LQQLKINDLLDNK
-330 NEFKPKLISAIAEAV
+330 FKPELISAIAEAV
-345 KIFEYGFAFLDLV
+345 KIFEYGFTFLDLV

-378 ISGQSRVARFY
+378 ISGQSRAARFY

-407 LHGCI
+407 LHGCVI
-412 IKRIQNELL
+412 NRIQNELL

-431 ESKILLDKSVI
+431 ENKILLDKSVI

-449 TKNQETP
+449 TRNQETP
-456 NCFVTHLSLEDYKI
+456 NCFVTHLSLEDYKM

-485 KNHNAVLLTLPIIK
+485 KNHNAILFTLPIIK

>member
-18 GLSKISIAVSGG
+18 GLSKIAVAVSGG

-89 QNNFSNLQARARE
+89 QNNFSNLQERARE

-163 YNIPKSELVEYLV
+163 YNILKSELVEYLV
-176 SHNIEWFEDESNSS
+176 NHNIKWFEDESNLS
-190 DKYRRNVIRQKL
+190 DKYKRNLIRQKL
-202 AKSADYIRHLSKPA
+202 AKEEDYI
-216 YREEFKGDTER
+216 
-227 STAAYTSVGEE
+227 
-238 ALLRG
+238 
-243 PVKLTVSP
+243 
-251 RGLTTG
+251 
-257 SIKTIKSTNNF
+257 
-268 SIFNW
+268 
-273 IPWLSHGMT
+273 
-282 EVKLIHAT
+282 
-290 MSRED
+290 
-295 VSTGTASKLPLEA
+295 
-308 KFGKMSKAAII
+308 KAAII

-330 NEFKPKLISAIAEAV
+330 NEFKPELISAIVEAV

-367 KVQIINFLLII
+367 KVQIINFLMII
-378 ISGQSRVARFY
+378 RGGISGPSSLY
-389 SVEPILKLITQ
+389 SVEPILK
-400 DVNFKNT
+400 
-407 LHGCI
+407 
-412 IKRIQNELL
+412 
-421 IYREFGKKLP
+421 
-431 ESKILLDKSVI
+431 
-442 WDNRFCI
+442 
-449 TKNQETP
+449 
-456 NCFVTHLSLEDYKI
+456 
-470 IKKQLD
+470 
-476 LEPLKNLSC
+476 
-485 KNHNAVLLTLPIIK
+485 
-499 ILEKV
+499 
-504 IAIPHISYYDNDM
+504 
-517 WNFEVSFAPNFVSR
+517 
-531 FTHFC
+531 